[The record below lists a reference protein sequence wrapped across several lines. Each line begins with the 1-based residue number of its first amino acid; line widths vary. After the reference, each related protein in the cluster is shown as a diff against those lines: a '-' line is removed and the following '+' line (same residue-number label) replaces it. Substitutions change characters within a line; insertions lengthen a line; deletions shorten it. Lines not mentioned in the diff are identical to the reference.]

1 MSIRYL
7 LLCLLLIA
15 ACNPPSI
22 ENHSHSIPNTETSKV
37 MPFKTPTTPSMPY
50 IAVLGIAQDAGYPQA
65 ACQKACC
72 KRTWHQPESK
82 RLVSCL
88 ALIDPISQQRW
99 LFDATPDFREQLQR
113 LDSLQLGGK
122 EEYLSGIFLTHAH
135 IGHYTGL
142 MHLGREVMGT
152 KKMKTYAM
160 PRMQDFLTNHAPWSQ
175 LVKLENIAFQSLQH
189 EQAVVLN
196 ERLKVTPFLVPHRD
210 EFSETV
216 GFKIEGTSK
225 SALFIPDIDK
235 WHLWDR
241 DVLKE
246 IEAVDYAFLDAT
258 FYANGEIAG
267 RDMSEIPHP
276 FVEESM
282 KLFADLPAK
291 EKAKVHFIHFN
302 HTNPVLNESSEAH
315 ENVLKQGF
323 RVAKEMSVLEL

>member
-1 MSIRYL
+1 MT
-7 LLCLLLIA
+7 
-15 ACNPPSI
+15 P
-22 ENHSHSIPNTETSKV
+22 
-37 MPFKTPTTPSMPY
+37 KTPY
-50 IAVLGIAQDAGYPQA
+50 IAVLGIAQDAGFPQA

-72 KRTWHQPESK
+72 KRTVEQPESK

-99 LFDATPDFREQLQR
+99 LLDATPDFREQLQR
-113 LDSLQLGGK
+113 LDSLQVGVK

-152 KKMKTYAM
+152 KEVKVYAM
-160 PRMQDFLTNHAPWSQ
+160 PRMSSFLTNNAPWSQ
-175 LVKLENIAFQSLQH
+175 LLILQNIALQPLEN
-189 EQAVVLN
+189 EETVVLN
-196 ERLKVTPFLVPHRD
+196 ERLKVTPYLVPHRD

-235 WHLWDR
+235 WHLWNR
-241 DVLKE
+241 DILKE
-246 IEAVDYAFLDAT
+246 IKKVDYAFLDAT

-276 FVEESM
+276 FIEESLT
-282 KLFADLPAK
+282 LFADLPAK

-302 HTNPVLNESSEAH
+302 HTNPVLDESSEAYH
-315 ENVLKQGF
+315 RVSDLGF
-323 RVAKEMSVLEL
+323 KVAKEMAVMEL